1 MKKAIV
7 EFKDFS
13 FKYKTQTETTLKNIN
28 LTLYQGEKVLILG
41 SSGCGKSTLAN
52 CINGLIPFSYEGEIT
67 GSLKV
72 AGIETK
78 DASIFEL
85 SRHVGTVQQDTDAQ
99 FVGLSVGEDIAFS
112 LENRSIARDIMLEK
126 VDYAAKL
133 VGMEDFLVQPPF
145 HLSGGQKQKVAL
157 AGILHDEEEILLFD
171 EPLAAL
177 DRNGNG
183 SS

>member
-41 SSGCGKSTLAN
+41 SSGSGKSTLAN
-52 CINGLIPFSYEGEIT
+52 CINGLIPFSYDGEIT

-85 SRHVGTVQQDTDAQ
+85 SSHVGTVQQDTDAQ

-112 LENRSIARDIMLEK
+112 LENRSVTRDVMLEK
-126 VDYAAKL
+126 VDYAATL
-133 VGMEDFLVQPPF
+133 VGMEDF
-145 HLSGGQKQKVAL
+145 
-157 AGILHDEEEILLFD
+157 
-171 EPLAAL
+171 
-177 DRNGNG
+177 
-183 SS
+183 